1 MGVKYA
7 AGFDLNYLTS
17 TAGISL
23 VLEQAT
29 KTSVTISVADFSL
42 DLFVHDYVL
51 STATTHDGVTMFS
64 STWASTTFA
73 AALTAAINYEA
84 NNNGWTCGVTV
95 TFSATTGRY
104 TFTRSAAVGAG
115 TGTYTVTFGNNP
127 SKALLGFAANSATA
141 ETHVGTLTPTFWIDA
156 TLDGRS
162 LDLEGDF
169 EPESVADLAISDDG
183 TAFAGI
189 ARTTTPKYRTWVQ
202 QFELKRKV
210 FKAFDNGTDVWT
222 FEDLW
227 EHCRCEMPFVVDDGV
242 DQMVCVFLPASSS
255 FRGKQ
260 RPGGPADD
268 VHFNLPFA
276 VWHAADIA

>member
-23 VLEQAT
+23 VLEQAA
-29 KTSVTISVADFSL
+29 KTNVVISVADPALVPSK
-42 DLFVHDYVL
+42 FVHDYVL
-51 STATTHDGVTMFS
+51 STATTHDGITMFS
-64 STWASTTFA
+64 TTWASTTLA
-73 AALTAAINYEA
+73 AALTTAINTEA
-84 NNNGWTCGVTV
+84 AANSWTCTV
-95 TFSATTGRY
+95 LVSFSATTGRY
-104 TFTRSAAVGAG
+104 TIALATG
-115 TGTYTVTFGNNP
+115 TGTFTVTFGNNP

-141 ETHVGTLTPTFWIDA
+141 ATHVGTLTPTFWIDA